1 MKDIL
6 TFWGWWTSLRLWLL
20 HRKLHKYTELY
31 LELQGGFLDLSLRPL
46 TLKILHFEWCP
57 SFVRAGKVWV
67 EVKIIVD
74 RVVNQEMCISLC
86 STWRFWVMLKSKQSR
101 LTPSSSKS
109 NKRPGCLPLRLRAP
123 LPVYAAASGPQR
135 PRKPGQVNRSVIFLS
150 IKRGNSQPGRDF
162 PYLLSKIIPLSH
174 PLRWKE
180 IWVYSNYAQ
189 HAYNC
194 ERILISWNPSHN
206 HNQFRVGKIEL
217 LVPNSPCDK
226 TVSSQR
232 LSVSFSC
239 FQVSTPHMHAHTH
252 FIRDYNP
259 FYL

>member
-74 RVVNQEMCISLC
+74 RVVNQEMCISSC

-101 LTPSSSKS
+101 LAPSSSKS
-109 NKRPGCLPLRLRAP
+109 NKRPRCLPLRLRAP

-135 PRKPGQVNRSVIFLS
+135 ARKPGQVNRSVIFLS
-150 IKRGNSQPGRDF
+150 IKRGPHPARQRFSLPVIPDYSSF
-162 PYLLSKIIPLSH
+162 P
-174 PLRWKE
+174 
-180 IWVYSNYAQ
+180 
-189 HAYNC
+189 
-194 ERILISWNPSHN
+194 
-206 HNQFRVGKIEL
+206 
-217 LVPNSPCDK
+217 SPMLK
-226 TVSSQR
+226 GN
-232 LSVSFSC
+232 LSVQKLC
-239 FQVSTPHMHAHTH
+239 TTCLQLWENT
-252 FIRDYNP
+252 N
-259 FYL
+259 

>member
-74 RVVNQEMCISLC
+74 RVVNQEMCISSC

-101 LTPSSSKS
+101 LAPSSSKS

-135 PRKPGQVNRSVIFLS
+135 ARKPGQVNRSVIFLS
-150 IKRGNSQPGRDF
+150 IKRGTHPARQRFSLPVIPDYSSF
-162 PYLLSKIIPLSH
+162 P
-174 PLRWKE
+174 
-180 IWVYSNYAQ
+180 
-189 HAYNC
+189 
-194 ERILISWNPSHN
+194 
-206 HNQFRVGKIEL
+206 
-217 LVPNSPCDK
+217 SPMLK
-226 TVSSQR
+226 GN
-232 LSVSFSC
+232 LSVQKLC
-239 FQVSTPHMHAHTH
+239 TTCLQLWENT
-252 FIRDYNP
+252 N
-259 FYL
+259 

>member
-74 RVVNQEMCISLC
+74 RVVNQEMCISSC

-101 LTPSSSKS
+101 LAPSSSKS
-109 NKRPGCLPLRLRAP
+109 NKRPRCLPLRLRAP

-135 PRKPGQVNRSVIFLS
+135 ARKPGQVNRSVIFLS
-150 IKRGNSQPGRDF
+150 IKRGTHPARQRFSLPVIPDYSSF
-162 PYLLSKIIPLSH
+162 P
-174 PLRWKE
+174 
-180 IWVYSNYAQ
+180 
-189 HAYNC
+189 
-194 ERILISWNPSHN
+194 
-206 HNQFRVGKIEL
+206 
-217 LVPNSPCDK
+217 SPMLK
-226 TVSSQR
+226 GN
-232 LSVSFSC
+232 LSVQKLC
-239 FQVSTPHMHAHTH
+239 TTCLQLWENT
-252 FIRDYNP
+252 N
-259 FYL
+259 

>member
-74 RVVNQEMCISLC
+74 RVVNQEMCISSC

-101 LTPSSSKS
+101 LAPSSSKS
-109 NKRPGCLPLRLRAP
+109 NKRPRCLPLRLRAP

-135 PRKPGQVNRSVIFLS
+135 ARNPGQVNRSVIFLS
-150 IKRGNSQPGRDF
+150 IKRGTHPARQRFSLPVIPDYSSF
-162 PYLLSKIIPLSH
+162 P
-174 PLRWKE
+174 
-180 IWVYSNYAQ
+180 
-189 HAYNC
+189 
-194 ERILISWNPSHN
+194 
-206 HNQFRVGKIEL
+206 
-217 LVPNSPCDK
+217 SPMLK
-226 TVSSQR
+226 GN
-232 LSVSFSC
+232 LSVQKLC
-239 FQVSTPHMHAHTH
+239 TTCLQLWENT
-252 FIRDYNP
+252 N
-259 FYL
+259 

>member
-1 MKDIL
+1 MKDIH

-74 RVVNQEMCISLC
+74 RVVNQEMCISSC

-101 LTPSSSKS
+101 LAPSSSKS
-109 NKRPGCLPLRLRAP
+109 NKRPRCLPLRLRAP

-135 PRKPGQVNRSVIFLS
+135 ARKPGQVNRSVIFLS
-150 IKRGNSQPGRDF
+150 IKRGTHPARQRFSLPVIPDYSSF
-162 PYLLSKIIPLSH
+162 P
-174 PLRWKE
+174 
-180 IWVYSNYAQ
+180 
-189 HAYNC
+189 
-194 ERILISWNPSHN
+194 
-206 HNQFRVGKIEL
+206 
-217 LVPNSPCDK
+217 SPMLK
-226 TVSSQR
+226 GN
-232 LSVSFSC
+232 LSVQKLC
-239 FQVSTPHMHAHTH
+239 TTCLQLWENT
-252 FIRDYNP
+252 N
-259 FYL
+259 